1 MTHVEYPWHR
11 CVPGASFFVPS
22 LEPHRTKVEG
32 LRQGYLALGNRAAIT
47 ARPGMYRGMLGVM
60 FTLRARPNAAPTP
73 DAPCS

>member
-1 MTHVEYPWHR
+1 MTRVEYPWHR

-60 FTLRARPNAAPTP
+60 FSVRSAPQPRGT
-73 DAPCS
+73 S